1 MHTTIMHVS
10 DDLIDLLP
18 PGDRHT
24 DFVYT
29 FTGNP
34 AIKHLIE
41 ALGIPHTEVGQIEI
55 NDIPIG
61 FKYKV
66 QNGDH
71 IQIWG
76 VNNANILNITP
87 ETDKEPRFILDNH
100 LGKLA
105 AYLRML
111 GFDTLYQNNYQDPE
125 LAIIASKQDRILLTR
140 DRRLLMRS
148 TINQGYLLRSQH
160 PQQQL
165 MEVIKRFRLIGKSK
179 PFYRCLRCNG
189 CIIPI
194 SKETIMDK
202 ILPLTRLYYEEFY
215 ICQSCNQIYWKGS
228 HYEHMLKNLRNMEV

>member
-1 MHTTIMHVS
+1 MHTTIVHIS
-10 DDLIDLLP
+10 EDLIDFLT
-18 PGDRHT
+18 PGCRSI

-41 ALGIPHTEVGQIEI
+41 AIGIPHTEVGQVEV

-66 QNGDH
+66 QNRD
-71 IQIWG
+71 QIKVWG
-76 VNNANILNITP
+76 FKNANISNIMT
-87 ETDKEPRFILDNH
+87 ETDKEARFILDNH

-125 LAIIASKQDRILLTR
+125 LAIIASKQNRILLTR

-148 TINQGYLLRSQH
+148 IINRGYWLRSQH
-160 PQQQL
+160 PQQQAI
-165 MEVIKRFRLIGKSK
+165 EVIKRFKLIGKSN
-179 PFYRCLRCNG
+179 PFHRCLRCNG
-189 CIIPI
+189 FIIPI
-194 SKETIMDK
+194 SKEAIMDK
-202 ILPLTRLYYEEFY
+202 LLPLTRRYYEEFY

-228 HYEHMLKNLRNMEV
+228 HYEHMLNILRNMEV

>member
-1 MHTTIMHVS
+1 MHTTIVHIS
-10 DDLIDLLP
+10 EDLIDLLH
-18 PGDRHT
+18 PGCRSI

-41 ALGIPHTEVGQIEI
+41 AIGIPHTEVGQVEV
-55 NDIPIG
+55 NDIPID

-71 IQIWG
+71 IKVWG
-76 VNNANILNITP
+76 VKNANISNITT
-87 ETDKEPRFILDNH
+87 ETDKEARFILDNH

-125 LAIIASKQDRILLTR
+125 LAIIASKQNRILLTR

-148 TINQGYLLRSQH
+148 TINRGYWLRSQH
-160 PQQQL
+160 PQQQAI
-165 MEVIKRFRLIGKSK
+165 EVIKRFKLIGKSK
-179 PFYRCLRCNG
+179 PFHRCLRCNG
-189 CIIPI
+189 FIIPI
-194 SKETIMDK
+194 SKEAIMDK
-202 ILPLTRLYYEEFY
+202 LLPLTRRYYEEFY

-228 HYEHMLKNLRNMEV
+228 HYEHMLNILRNMEV